1 MEGTCVPPRIRA
13 WGPVV
18 DALAPVDLTRG
29 EVARPSP
36 VIIGTGGVVLHRLCT
51 DSRTVLTLDAD

>member
-1 MEGTCVPPRIRA
+1 
-13 WGPVV
+13 V

-29 EVARPSP
+29 EVARPSL

-51 DSRTVLTLDAD
+51 DSRTVLTLNAD